1 MNGMS
6 TLNVA
11 VSVSHVRHSNR
22 QTCEGIAAY
31 AHTRSDWRL
40 TLFERD
46 EAARADLSGFDGFVW
61 DVFDAETARRLTSTG
76 KPVIDMTNEGI
87 FPGTVAVLAD
97 HLACGQLAARHFLT
111 RHLSHFAFCG
121 WKDLNFSKARE
132 ASYRRALE
140 LNRYDCATY
149 HAKETELKRF
159 AADIVERLVYPSYA
173 KSLAKWLQRLPK
185 PVGVFCANDLMA
197 WQVVEVCV
205 RQELSVPGEIAVLG
219 ADNDTLPCLF
229 TSVPISSID
238 TAAFEIGR
246 RAGQTLDELMRGV
259 RKVGD
264 GAVRVKPIG
273 VETRLSSE
281 TYPLDPPWMAGALTF
296 IRSGVVRALSASD
309 VVAHIGLSAS
319 TVEHA
324 FKRVLGRTIQKE
336 ITEARLDEAEH
347 LLSSSSLTLQEV
359 AARTGFSS
367 QQYFCNCFQR
377 RNGVSPGAWRSGGG

>member
-1 MNGMS
+1 MNAKPYVR
-6 TLNVA
+6 VA

-40 TLFERD
+40 TLFEGD
-46 EAARADLSGFDGFVW
+46 EAEKADISAFDGFVW
-61 DVFDAETARRLTSTG
+61 DVFDANTARRLTSTG
-76 KPVIDMTNEGI
+76 KPVVDMTNEGI
-87 FPGTVAVLAD
+87 FPGTIAVLAD
-97 HLACGQLAARHFLT
+97 HLSCGQLAARHFLT
-111 RHLSHFAFCG
+111 RHLRNFAFCG
-121 WKDLNFSKARE
+121 WKGLNFSEARE
-132 ASYRRALE
+132 TSYRRALE
-140 LNRYDCATY
+140 LNHYACQAF
-149 HAKETELKRF
+149 HAPAAELRQF
-159 AADIVERLVYPSYA
+159 AKDVVERLVYPTYA
-173 KSLAKWLQRLPK
+173 KSLAKWLRRLPK

-197 WQVVEVCV
+197 WQVVEVCI
-205 RQELSVPGEIAVLG
+205 REGLSVPGEIAVLG

-238 TAAFEIGR
+238 TSPFEIGR

-259 RKVGD
+259 RKVED
-264 GAVRVKPIG
+264 GQVRVKPVG

-296 IRSGVVRALSASD
+296 IRSGVVRALSAAD
-309 VVAHIGLSAS
+309 VVSHVGLSAS

-324 FKRVLGRTIQKE
+324 FKRTLGRTIQKE

-347 LLSSSSLTLQEV
+347 LLSSTSLTLQEV
-359 AARTGFSS
+359 AARTGFRS

-377 RNGVSPGAWRSGGG
+377 RNGVSPGTWRARGG

>member
-1 MNGMS
+1 MS
-6 TLNVA
+6 GKPYLNVA

-46 EAARADLSGFDGFVW
+46 EAERADLSGFDGFVW
-61 DVFDAETARRLTSTG
+61 DVFDARVARRLTSMG
-76 KPVIDMTNEGI
+76 KSVVDMTNEGI

-97 HLACGQLAARHFLT
+97 HRACGQLAVRHFLT

-121 WKDLNFSKARE
+121 WKGLNFSEARE
-132 ASYRRALE
+132 AAFRRTLE

-149 HAKETELKRF
+149 HAKGTELKRF
-159 AADIVERLVYPSYA
+159 VGDIVERLVYPSYA
-173 KSLAKWLQRLPK
+173 KSLAKWLGRLPK
-185 PVGVFCANDLMA
+185 PVGIFCANDLMA
-197 WQVVEVCV
+197 WQVVEVCM
-205 RQELSVPGEIAVLG
+205 RNGLSVPGEIAVLG

-238 TAAFEIGR
+238 TAPFEIGR
-246 RAGQTLDELMRGV
+246 RAAQTLDELMRGV
-259 RKVGD
+259 RKAKD
-264 GAVRVKPIG
+264 GPVRVKPTG

-309 VVAHIGLSAS
+309 VVAHVGLSAS

-324 FKRVLGRTIQKE
+324 FKRVLGRTVQKE

-347 LLSSSSLTLQEV
+347 LLSSSSLTLQEI
-359 AARTGFSS
+359 ASRTGFSS

-377 RNGVSPGAWRSGGG
+377 RNGVSPGAWRTRTF